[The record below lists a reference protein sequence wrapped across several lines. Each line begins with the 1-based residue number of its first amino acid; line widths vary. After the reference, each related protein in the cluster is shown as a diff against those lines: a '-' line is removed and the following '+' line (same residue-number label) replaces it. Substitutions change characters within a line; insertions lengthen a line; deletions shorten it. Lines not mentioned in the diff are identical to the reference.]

1 MKIWLGNI
9 NNGYILTQQVVVL
22 LSINFYMDSTTQ
34 IMNSFREGSGHFET
48 GKLLQLV
55 GGIVN
60 IILSIV
66 LGIMYGIT
74 GIFLATVISKGF
86 ITIVPFLIGIS
97 ETVFAIGKYKL
108 LFRYV
113 KQFAVMIIGMILSWY
128 MCKFIHMTG
137 IFGMIA
143 EFIISCIISVLV
155 VLLFF
160 HKTEEMKLLINR
172 IKKIKARGRE

>member
-1 MKIWLGNI
+1 M
-9 NNGYILTQQVVVL
+9 
-22 LSINFYMDSTTQ
+22 
-34 IMNSFREGSGHFET
+34 
-48 GKLLQLV
+48 
-55 GGIVN
+55 
-60 IILSIV
+60 
-66 LGIMYGIT
+66 
-74 GIFLATVISKGF
+74 
-86 ITIVPFLIGIS
+86 
-97 ETVFAIGKYKL
+97 
-108 LFRYV
+108 

-172 IKKIKARGRE
+172 IKKIKAREENKMPDIRKRLSISYYKQNNKNTEK